1 MYQVYRGEYGLN
13 EQISTLLGSITFT
26 NSIDVAKKY
35 AKYPNPVS
43 RIYYA
48 TIKILNPWINNKYDP
63 FIDFNTSI
71 VPILGEVRAKEIAMK
86 YSDYI
91 VNTQNW
97 QENYL
102 DEYNEDIERLLK
114 EKPSEIN
121 GFSMLVWPLL
131 DDPDIV
137 RDLKSLGYDG
147 AIYAGFGSYRP
158 DTLDDVEYR
167 IFDNSQIL
175 TSQLLN

>member
-1 MYQVYRGEYGLN
+1 MYQVYRGEYGTN
-13 EQISTLLGSITFT
+13 QHISTLLGSITFS

-35 AKYPNPVS
+35 AKYPSPMS
-43 RIYYA
+43 KIYYA
-48 TIKILNPWINNKYDP
+48 TIKIINPWINNKDDP
-63 FIDFNTSI
+63 FIDFDTSI
-71 VPILGEVRAKEIAMK
+71 VPILGEVRAKEIALK

-102 DEYNEDIERLLK
+102 EEYDEDIERFLR
-114 EKPSEIN
+114 ENPSEIN

-131 DDPDIV
+131 DDSEIV
-137 RDLKSLGYDG
+137 KDLKILGYDG

-158 DTLDDVEYR
+158 DTLDDIEYR
-167 IFDNSQIL
+167 IFDSSQIL
-175 TSQLLN
+175 ISELLN